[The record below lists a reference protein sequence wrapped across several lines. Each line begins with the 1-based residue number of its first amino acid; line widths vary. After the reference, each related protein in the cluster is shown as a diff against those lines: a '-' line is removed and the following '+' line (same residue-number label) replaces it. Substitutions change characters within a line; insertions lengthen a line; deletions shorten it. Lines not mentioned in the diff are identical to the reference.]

1 MTGYVARRIIQSI
14 FVLLAITVIVFAGV
28 NLIGNPVDILAGAN
42 CDQACR
48 DRAIVRLGLDRP
60 LWEQYLVFLRNLAG
74 GDLGRSFVYGQPAFD
89 VVMQRL
95 PATLELAFVAMV
107 ISLAIGFP
115 LGIWTGLRRETI
127 RARAVMAVTVLGF
140 SIPTFWIGIL
150 LIILFGVELGLLP
163 VTGRGETVD
172 VLGVRLSFLTLDGL
186 SHIILPAITLA
197 LYKISLI
204 VRLVRNGTTEVMF
217 ADYIRFARA
226 KGLKRSRI
234 IGLHATKNILI
245 PIITVLGIEF
255 GTLIAFAVVTE
266 TIFSWPGIGK
276 LVIEAIGSL
285 DRPVILA
292 YMLVTATLFVVI
304 NLVVDI
310 AYSLLDPRI
319 RLGEE

>member
-1 MTGYVARRIIQSI
+1 MSGYVARRILQSVS
-14 FVLLAITVIVFAGV
+14 VLLAITIIVFAGV
-28 NLIGNPVDILAGAN
+28 NLIGNPVDVLVGAD
-42 CDQACR
+42 CTQACR
-48 DRAIVRLGLDRP
+48 QRAIERLGLDRP
-60 LWEQYLVFLRNLAG
+60 LWEQYLVFLQNLFQ
-74 GDLGRSFVYGQPAFD
+74 GDLGRSYVYGTPALD
-89 VVMQRL
+89 VVLQRL
-95 PATLELAFVAMV
+95 PATLELAFMAMI
-107 ISLAIGFP
+107 ISLLIGFP
-115 LGIWTGLRRETI
+115 LGIWAGLKRQTV
-127 RARAVMAVTVLGF
+127 AAKTVMAVTVLGF

-163 VTGRGETVD
+163 VTGRGATVE

-186 SHIILPAITLA
+186 RHMILPAMTLA

-226 KGLKRSRI
+226 KGLRRGRI

-245 PIITVLGIEF
+245 PIVTVLGIEF

-285 DRPVILA
+285 DRPVIIA
-292 YMLVTATLFVVI
+292 YMLVTATLFVII
-304 NLVVDI
+304 NLLVDI